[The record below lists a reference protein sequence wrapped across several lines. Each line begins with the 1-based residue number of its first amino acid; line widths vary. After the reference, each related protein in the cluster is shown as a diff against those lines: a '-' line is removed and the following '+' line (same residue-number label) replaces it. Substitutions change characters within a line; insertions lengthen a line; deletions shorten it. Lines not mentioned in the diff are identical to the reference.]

1 QGTRD
6 GVVISV
12 EEPELVLDPDV
23 AADPATSVRRGV
35 YISPV
40 FLAEEAGALGFFGY
54 VADPPGPRGGITP
67 VKVEL
72 RASEAGFDPDEPTP
86 PWTVVANGQLTKLP
100 RGRFFQYRITL
111 TSNKPEITPR
121 VREVTFST
129 RT

>member
-1 QGTRD
+1 MRYLVPILLVMGLLMPRALGQTWVHDADDFASQGTRD

-35 YISPV
+35 YLSPV

-72 RASEAGFDPDEPTP
+72 RASEAGFDP
-86 PWTVVANGQLTKLP
+86 
-100 RGRFFQYRITL
+100 
-111 TSNKPEITPR
+111 
-121 VREVTFST
+121 
-129 RT
+129 